1 MESEGSEGDAVS
13 TPRIPVISSA
23 RPEVTMVPCTARSL
37 IRLVTLVSVALWSIA
52 APAAAQTVDIKK
64 THAEFS
70 MEFRDAEIKDVL
82 RAVGQAANLNMI
94 VSDAVSGKVSLSI
107 KDVDIWAALES
118 ILKTKGLT
126 YVRDGNMVRVLS
138 VAEARDHDMET
149 RVFPLQHAK
158 SKDIL
163 PILKGDNPSAKISED
178 SRMNAIVVRDLSLNL
193 DRMARLLKE
202 LDVKMPQVLIEAKIV
217 EVSSN
222 YARELGVQWGG
233 QFSSTSS
240 KGTTVMS
247 GGTTGGQAAVVG
259 STVHYPQTGD
269 IGASGNAFVVNLPAN
284 VGVGSGGAL
293 GISFGKLGGKLT
305 LDLQLSAMQSTGNGK
320 ILSSP
325 KVMTM
330 NNKEAKISSGT
341 DIPIRTVSSTAQ
353 TTGGSINTAS
363 VQMISAS
370 LGLSAIPTITND
382 NKIAMTINV
391 EKSEPDFSHQ
401 VDGIPTIT
409 KRNATSEVVMNNG
422 ETIVLGGILTKNESE
437 TESGVPLLSQIPVLG
452 WLFKKKSTIENQTE
466 LMIFIT
472 PTIVSD

>member
-1 MESEGSEGDAVS
+1 
-13 TPRIPVISSA
+13 
-23 RPEVTMVPCTARSL
+23 MVPCTARSL
-37 IRLVTLVSVALWSIA
+37 ICSVTLAGVAFWLIVTP
-52 APAAAQTVDIKK
+52 APAQTVDIKK
-64 THAEFS
+64 THSEFS

-107 KDVDIWAALES
+107 KDVDIWSALES

-126 YVRDGNMVRVLS
+126 YVRDENMVRVLS
-138 VAEARDHDMET
+138 VSEARDNDMDT
-149 RVFPLQHAK
+149 RVFPLHHAK

-163 PILKGDNPSAKISED
+163 PIIKGDNPSARISED

-193 DRMARLLKE
+193 DRVARLLKD

-217 EVSSN
+217 EVASN

-233 QFSSTSS
+233 RYSGTSS
-240 KGTTVMS
+240 KGTTVIG
-247 GGTTGGQAAVVG
+247 GGTTANASSSSGGASVPVIG
-259 STVHYPQTGD
+259 GTTFYPLTGD
-269 IGASGNAFVVNLPAN
+269 IGPSGNAYAVNLPAN

-293 GISFGKLGGKLT
+293 GVSFGKLGGGLA
-305 LDLQLSAMQSTGNGK
+305 LDLQLSAMQTTGNGK

-341 DIPIRTVSSTAQ
+341 DIPIRTVSAWAG
-353 TTGGSINTAS
+353 TTGGSTNTTG

-370 LGLSAIPTITND
+370 LSLSAIPTITND
-382 NKIAMTINV
+382 NKIAMTIKV
-391 EKSEPDFSHQ
+391 EKSEPDFSQQ
-401 VDGIPTIT
+401 VDGIPSIV
-409 KRNATSEVVMNNG
+409 KREATSEVVMNNG
-422 ETIVLGGILTKNESE
+422 ETIVLGGIMVKKEGE
-437 TESGVPLLSQIPVLG
+437 TESAVPYLSKIPIIG
-452 WLFKKKSTIENQTE
+452 WLFKKQNKVESQGE

-472 PTIVSD
+472 PTIMSE

>member
-1 MESEGSEGDAVS
+1 
-13 TPRIPVISSA
+13 
-23 RPEVTMVPCTARSL
+23 MVPCTARSL
-37 IRLVTLVSVALWSIA
+37 IRLATLASVALWLIA
-52 APAAAQTVDIKK
+52 TPVPAQTVDIKK

-107 KDVDIWAALES
+107 KDVDIWYALES

-138 VAEARDHDMET
+138 VSEARDHDMDT
-149 RVFPLQHAK
+149 RVFPLHHAK

-163 PILKGDNPSAKISED
+163 PIIKSDNPSAKISED
-178 SRMNAIVVRDLSLNL
+178 SRMNALVIRDLSLNL
-193 DRMARLLKE
+193 DRVARLLKD

-222 YARELGVQWGG
+222 YIRELGVQWGG
-233 QFSSTSS
+233 QYSGTSTR
-240 KGTTVMS
+240 GTTVMS
-247 GGTTGGQAAVVG
+247 GGTTGGSTVSASPLVG
-259 STVHYPQTGD
+259 SNAFYPLTGD
-269 IGASGNAFVVNLPAN
+269 IGPSGNAYVVNLPAN
-284 VGVGSGGAL
+284 VGAGSGGAL
-293 GISFGKLGGKLT
+293 GISFGKLGGKLA
-305 LDLQLSAMQSTGNGK
+305 LDLQLSAMQTTGNGR

-330 NNKEAKISSGT
+330 NNKEARISSGT
-341 DIPIRTVSSTAQ
+341 DIPIRTVSSTAN

-370 LGLSAIPTITND
+370 LALSAVPTITND
-382 NKIAMTINV
+382 NRIAMTIKV

-401 VDGIPTIT
+401 VDGIPTIA
-409 KRNATSEVVMNNG
+409 KRDATSEVVMNNG
-422 ETIVLGGILTKNESE
+422 ETIVLGGILTKSEGES
-437 TESGVPLLSQIPVLG
+437 ESGVPFLSKIPILG
-452 WLFKKKSTIENQTE
+452 WLFKKKSTFDNQSE

-472 PTIVSD
+472 TTIMSE

>member
-1 MESEGSEGDAVS
+1 
-13 TPRIPVISSA
+13 
-23 RPEVTMVPCTARSL
+23 MVPCTVRSL
-37 IRLVTLVSVALWSIA
+37 IRLVTLAGVALWLIA
-52 APAAAQTVDIKK
+52 TPAPAQTVDIKK

-107 KDVDIWAALES
+107 KDVDIWSALES

-126 YVRDGNMVRVLS
+126 YVRDGNMVRVLAVS
-138 VAEARDHDMET
+138 EARDNDMET
-149 RVFPLQHAK
+149 RVFPLQNAK

-163 PILKGDNPSAKISED
+163 PIIKSDNPLAKISED
-178 SRMNAIVVRDLSLNL
+178 SRMNALVVRDLSLNL
-193 DRMARLLKE
+193 DRVAQLLKD

-222 YARELGVQWGG
+222 YVRELGVQWGG
-233 QFSSTSS
+233 QYSSTST

-247 GGTTGGQAAVVG
+247 GGTSGSGFGGLPVVG
-259 STVHYPQTGD
+259 GTTFFPETGD
-269 IGASGNAFVVNLPAN
+269 IGPSGNAFVVNLPAD
-284 VGVGSGGAL
+284 VGTGSGGAL
-293 GISFGKLGGKLT
+293 GISFGKLGGKLS
-305 LDLQLSAMQSTGNGK
+305 LDLQLSAMQTTGNGK

-341 DIPIRTVSSTAQ
+341 DIPVRTVSATAN
-353 TTGGSINTAS
+353 TTAGSINTAS

-370 LGLSAIPTITND
+370 LSLSAIPTITND
-382 NKIAMTINV
+382 NKIAMTIRV

-409 KRNATSEVVMNNG
+409 KRDATSEVVISNG
-422 ETIVLGGILTKNESE
+422 ETIVLGGILTKSEGES
-437 TESGVPLLSQIPVLG
+437 ESGVPLLSKIPIIG
-452 WLFKKKSTIENQTE
+452 WLFKKKSVFDNQSE

-472 PTIVSD
+472 PTVVSE